1 MSQNNKLFKVLDEY
15 IYFDSAIESQEYAK
29 SNPGKVVVRNTEI
42 FEQTIPPAVTE
53 EEKEMKQPLVDKSP
67 SMILE
72 YLNKHIISQDEAKKE
87 IALAM
92 YYHNLKSNYED
103 NEEIGTNG
111 PIMIVGPT
119 GSGKTF
125 IVEKACEYI
134 DTLFLHVD
142 TASMVPEG
150 IKGYSVNSLVQDL
163 IYLAD
168 KDIDKASKAVIF
180 LDEMDKL
187 FLQDDSDLNYGARV
201 ASQLLRL
208 LEGSTFK
215 VYDSQNADKES
226 IDFKTENIQ
235 FILGGAFQSIL
246 DKKQIGKSV
255 MGFTKEKIEAV
266 EQKITL
272 EDLYKTEVPK
282 ELLGRM
288 NSIVNLY
295 PLGKDDYYK
304 ILTQSESSPLSEFIN
319 KITFHGDKVEI
330 SDETLQE
337 IAKVADKSLLG
348 VRAIK
353 QTLKSMFNDA
363 LFNAADG
370 EYKTHVISYKETFNR
385 QNMSM

>member
-15 IYFDSAIESQEYAK
+15 IYFDNALESQEYAK
-29 SNPGKVVVRNTEI
+29 NNPGKVVVRNTETYY
-42 FEQTIPPAVTE
+42 EQIILPTTDEYKV
-53 EEKEMKQPLVDKSP
+53 KQPMIDKSP

-72 YLNKHIISQDEAKKE
+72 YLNKHIISQDEAKRE

-103 NEEIGTNG
+103 NDEIGTNG

-134 DTLFLHVD
+134 DALFLHVD

-168 KDIDKASKAVIF
+168 KDIDKATKAVIF

-201 ASQLLRL
+201 TSQLLRL

-215 VYDSQNADKES
+215 VYDSKNGDKES
-226 IDFKTENIQ
+226 IDFDTKNIQ

-246 DKKQIGKSV
+246 DKKKVGKSV
-255 MGFTKEKIEAV
+255 MGFTKEKIEAAK
-266 EQKITL
+266 EEITL

-288 NSIVNLY
+288 NSIVNLH

-304 ILTQSESSPLSEFIN
+304 ILTQSESSPLNEFIN

-330 SDETLQE
+330 SDETLQD
-337 IAKVADKSLLG
+337 IAKVADNSVLG

-353 QTLKSMFNDA
+353 QTLKSMFNNA
-363 LFNAADG
+363 LFSAADR
-370 EYKTHVISYKETFNR
+370 EFKTHVISYKETFNR

>member
-15 IYFDSAIESQEYAK
+15 IYFNDALESQEYAK
-29 SNPGKVVVRNTEI
+29 NNPGKTVVRNNEVI
-42 FEQTIPPAVTE
+42 
-53 EEKEMKQPLVDKSP
+53 KQPMQEVELKKIKQAKVDKSP

-72 YLNKHIISQDEAKKE
+72 YLNKHVISQGEAKKE

-92 YYHNLKSNYED
+92 YYHALKSKYAD

-111 PIMIVGPT
+111 PVMIVGPT

-125 IVEKACEYI
+125 MVEKACEYI

-168 KDIDKASKAVIF
+168 EDIDKASKAVIF

-187 FLQDDSDLNYGARV
+187 FLKDDSDLNYGARV

-215 VYDSQNADKES
+215 VYDSQNRDKES
-226 IDFKTENIQ
+226 IDFNTENVQ

-246 DKKQIGKSV
+246 NEKKDKKSA
-255 MGFTKEKIEAV
+255 MGFTTKLTKADK
-266 EQKITL
+266 QKITL
-272 EDLYKTEVPK
+272 EDLYKTDVPK

-295 PLGKDDYYK
+295 PLSEDNYYE
-304 ILTQSESSPLSEFIN
+304 ILTQSESSPLKEFVK
-319 KITFHGDKVEI
+319 KIEFHGDTVDI
-330 SDETLQE
+330 SEETLQDVS
-337 IAKVADKSLLG
+337 KVAAQSELG

-353 QTLKSMFNDA
+353 QTLKSMFSDA
-363 LFNAADG
+363 LFSAADG
-370 EYKTHVISYKETFNR
+370 EFKTHIITYRETTNR

>member
-1 MSQNNKLFKVLDEY
+1 MGNKLFKVLDEY
-15 IYFDSAIESQEYAK
+15 IYFDDALESQEYAK
-29 SNPGKVVVRNTEI
+29 NNPGKVVVRNTET
-42 FEQTIPPAVTE
+42 FEQIVLPTVE
-53 EEKEMKQPLVDKSP
+53 EYMVKQPMIDKSP

-92 YYHNLKSNYED
+92 YYHNLKSKYED
-103 NEEIGTNG
+103 NDEIGTNG

-215 VYDSQNADKES
+215 VYDSKNTDKES
-226 IDFKTENIQ
+226 IDFDTENIQ

-246 DKKQIGKSV
+246 DKKKVGKSV
-255 MGFTKEKIEAV
+255 MGFTKEKIEV
-266 EQKITL
+266 VKQEITL
-272 EDLYKTEVPK
+272 EDLYKSEVPK

-288 NSIVNLY
+288 NSVVNLY
-295 PLGKDDYYK
+295 PLGEDDYYK
-304 ILTQSESSPLSEFIN
+304 ILTQSESSPLKEFIN

-330 SDETLQE
+330 SNETLHD
-337 IAKVADKSLLG
+337 IAKVADKSALG

-363 LFNAADG
+363 LFNAAEG
-370 EYKTHVISYKETFNR
+370 EFKTHIISYKETFNR

>member
-1 MSQNNKLFKVLDEY
+1 MAQNNKLFKVLDEY
-15 IYFDSAIESQEYAK
+15 IYFDNALESQEYAK
-29 SNPGKVVVRNTEI
+29 NNPGKTVIRNTDAIEQLIPVFKQKEI
-42 FEQTIPPAVTE
+42 
-53 EEKEMKQPLVDKSP
+53 KQPMVDKSP
-67 SMILE
+67 IMILE
-72 YLNKHIISQDEAKKE
+72 HLNKHVISQDEAKKE

-92 YYHNLKSNYED
+92 YYHSLKSKYE
-103 NEEIGTNG
+103 NNGEIGTNG
-111 PIMIVGPT
+111 PVMIVGPT

-125 IVEKACEYI
+125 IVQKACEYI

-150 IKGYSVNSLVQDL
+150 IKGYSVNSLIQDL

-168 KDIDKASKAVIF
+168 EDIDKASKAVIF

-187 FLQDDSDLNYGARV
+187 FLKDDSDLNYGARV

-215 VYDSQNADKES
+215 VYDSQNRDKES
-226 IDFKTENIQ
+226 IDFNTKNVQ

-246 DKKQIGKSV
+246 DKKQEQKSM
-255 MGFTKEKIEAV
+255 MGFATQLTKIDK
-266 EQKITL
+266 QKITL
-272 EDLYKTEVPK
+272 EDLYKTDVPK

-295 PLGKDDYYK
+295 PLSEDNYYK
-304 ILTQSESSPLSEFIN
+304 ILTQSKSSPLNEFVN
-319 KITFHGDKVEI
+319 KITFHGDKVDI
-330 SDETLQE
+330 SDETLQY
-337 IAKVADKSLLG
+337 IAKVATESELG

-353 QTLKSMFNDA
+353 QTLKSIFSDA
-363 LFNAADG
+363 LFSAADR
-370 EYKTHVISYKETFNR
+370 EFKTHIIACKETNNR